1 MERQGWVTRDQF
13 RELVNAK
20 VEIRAGVSLDDLPDV
35 NLDDW
40 LDDDDGVSATDAAE
54 AVNNAV
60 AEILAENGWEGEA
73 WTMDVGM
80 LHVTDLGKRVAQFVH
95 DNNFEIHRGVLPWDG
110 ADTEKT
116 SCVVLFGN
124 DAYSGD
130 DNVDRQA
137 RTRAYVH
144 GLYAGWSNLLAE
156 GGVEFGT
163 DSEGYSWAIVLHLP
177 KGSGQRK
184 AVLVFLRELVWDLF
198 HANVVWN
205 NDTE

>member
-73 WTMDVGM
+73 
-80 LHVTDLGKRVAQFVH
+80 
-95 DNNFEIHRGVLPWDG
+95 
-110 ADTEKT
+110 
-116 SCVVLFGN
+116 
-124 DAYSGD
+124 
-130 DNVDRQA
+130 
-137 RTRAYVH
+137 
-144 GLYAGWSNLLAE
+144 
-156 GGVEFGT
+156 
-163 DSEGYSWAIVLHLP
+163 
-177 KGSGQRK
+177 
-184 AVLVFLRELVWDLF
+184 
-198 HANVVWN
+198 
-205 NDTE
+205 